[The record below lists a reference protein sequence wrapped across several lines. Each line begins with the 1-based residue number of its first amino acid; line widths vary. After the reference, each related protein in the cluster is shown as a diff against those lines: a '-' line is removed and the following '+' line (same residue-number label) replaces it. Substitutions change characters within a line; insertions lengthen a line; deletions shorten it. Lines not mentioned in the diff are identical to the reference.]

1 MKLLQQAITYSLETN
16 EKLENLSKEIDVIKN
31 YQMEII
37 DRKKYIIRIKNV
49 PNGLDSGL
57 EMSESRISEQISRIY
72 SVWTTEKIDRKKLQ
86 LFRDLGDSNKRSNVC
101 IVRLPGSEKECEAEQ
116 LVEEK
121 VTENFPNFSKD
132 IYLQIQESE
141 QTSKGKPKEI
151 YTKTYHQ

>member
-72 SVWTTEKIDRKKLQ
+72 SV
-86 LFRDLGDSNKRSNVC
+86 
-101 IVRLPGSEKECEAEQ
+101 
-116 LVEEK
+116 
-121 VTENFPNFSKD
+121 
-132 IYLQIQESE
+132 
-141 QTSKGKPKEI
+141 
-151 YTKTYHQ
+151 